1 MHSPKW
7 LLAAASLMSIPGSAQ
22 ALCIHNGELYAKTTL
37 DQEFREA
44 RWVVRARVLSASNWE
59 DSEADGTLYR
69 LQVVDSFKGELPEQ
83 FAFSTERNS
92 GGFYL
97 ENDSGV
103 PDVGTEYL
111 LFLVANPRNE
121 LGSPAVRASLWVNY
135 PCGQSRRWSAVASDD
150 RSELAALSSRY
161 D

>member
-1 MHSPKW
+1 MNSPKW
-7 LLAAASLMSIPGSAQ
+7 LLAAASLMAIPGSAQ

-44 RWVVRARVLSASNWE
+44 RWVVRARVLSARNWE
-59 DSEADGTLYR
+59 DSEANGTLYR

-97 ENDSGV
+97 DNDSGA
-103 PDVGTEYL
+103 PDVSAEYL
-111 LFLVANPRNE
+111 LFLVPNPRDAS
-121 LGSPAVRASLWVNY
+121 GPPAVRGSLWVNY
-135 PCGQSRRWSAVASDD
+135 SCGQSRRWSAVAADD
-150 RSELAALSSRY
+150 RSELAALSSR
-161 D
+161 